1 MAVSVMWAIWSSR
14 NKYAHDEVKYQ
25 PGKSMILIQELIHGL
40 YIPSQKGDEG
50 RKEKAKWKP
59 PEEGWVKINTD
70 AAIDNIA
77 GVAATGVVA
86 RDHGGRVVVA
96 RTTKIPQMTDAYAA
110 ELLAV
115 RDTSALAV
123 EKGWQKVVIE
133 TDLPNNM

>member
-1 MAVSVMWAIWSSR
+1 
-14 NKYAHDEVKYQ
+14 
-25 PGKSMILIQELIHGL
+25 MILIQELIHGL
-40 YIPSQKGDEG
+40 YIPSQKRGEG
-50 RKEKAKWKP
+50 RNEKAKWKP

-96 RTTKIPQMTDAYAA
+96 RTTKIPRMTDAYAA
-110 ELLAV
+110 KLLAV
-115 RDTSALAV
+115 RDASALAV